1 MDKRTCYEILG
12 LTEDATTDEV
22 KSAFYKLA
30 QLYHPDHNSTELGLR
45 RYYQIVDA
53 YNRIKRNDFEENT
66 NGSDN
71 WKNVIPAD
79 VWIYDSNPFGRYY
92 NFFNLINI
100 QYTQDPEDILKA
112 IDTKVRYLK
121 ESNVDRQL
129 LIWHLEMRNVA
140 IKIFSRPNNYIPYF
154 AVTANNLGLYSGFTD
169 YFKFHGLKPNS
180 SEKKIRHYVQK
191 IKGEFEKFDDTYSKS
206 WLLAAKE
213 IELYWLNSASRKK
226 YIKQFCAKKGLS
238 KKAKIGLAIAFII
251 LLVVGGIA
259 GLMYYLFAKK

>member
-1 MDKRTCYEILG
+1 
-12 LTEDATTDEV
+12 
-22 KSAFYKLA
+22 
-30 QLYHPDHNSTELGLR
+30 
-45 RYYQIVDA
+45 
-53 YNRIKRNDFEENT
+53 
-66 NGSDN
+66 
-71 WKNVIPAD
+71 
-79 VWIYDSNPFGRYY
+79 
-92 NFFNLINI
+92 
-100 QYTQDPEDILKA
+100 
-112 IDTKVRYLK
+112 
-121 ESNVDRQL
+121 
-129 LIWHLEMRNVA
+129 MRNVA

-180 SEKKIRHYVQK
+180 SEQKIRHYVQK

-251 LLVVGGIA
+251 LLVAGGIG

>member
-30 QLYHPDHNSTELGLR
+30 QLYHPDHNSTELALR
-45 RYYQIVDA
+45 KYYQIVDA

-100 QYTQDPEDILKA
+100 QYTQDPEEILKA
-112 IDTKVRYLK
+112 IDTKVRYF
-121 ESNVDRQL
+121 
-129 LIWHLEMRNVA
+129 A

-251 LLVVGGIA
+251 LLVVGVLG